1 VKPSESERPIHTAA
15 ARGVAEP
22 LTIDAIAARMEAVDA
37 TRTIGSVPVSDVSLS
52 RAERE
57 RIAERNEYE
66 RLRGEPYNHDAEFES
81 DRATVMEFAT
91 EVISWERSHGR

>member
-1 VKPSESERPIHTAA
+1 
-15 ARGVAEP
+15 
-22 LTIDAIAARMEAVDA
+22 
-37 TRTIGSVPVSDVSLS
+37 LS